1 MFRMQKRVAEKI
13 VAKPEETGDPEIKL
27 LRKMLSHLD
36 GNSASDAP
44 SASESEPITD
54 SINEMK
60 GVVAEKRSVT
70 EALLRELGA
79 IEQRL
84 ELQSTVT
91 DLNRTYLTAKEKVN
105 QASATVERSRERLA
119 AAQRERESAAA
130 NRKDADELVAASQSD
145 VACTAKAVLDLQ
157 RLLEQAREMSEQ
169 TQTALREREE
179 RARELAAS
187 EGTAEARVTE
197 AQAAL
202 VTDEAQ
208 FESAR
213 QEALNIKE
221 RVDALRGEMVSQGSG
236 GAFAH
241 VQELARQIADLK
253 RPAAD

>member
-1 MFRMQKRVAEKI
+1 MFRMQKRVAEKRD
-13 VAKPEETGDPEIKL
+13 ETGDPEIKL

-36 GNSASDAP
+36 GNSAGDAP

-60 GVVAEKRSVT
+60 GVVAEKRSAT
-70 EALLRELGA
+70 EALLRELGV

-91 DLNRTYLTAKEKVN
+91 NLNQTYLSAKERVN
-105 QASATVERSRERLA
+105 QCAAAVERSRERLA
-119 AAQRERESAAA
+119 AAQRERERAAA
-130 NRKDADELVAASQSD
+130 NRKDADELLTASQSD
-145 VACTAKAVLDLQ
+145 VQCTTNAVADLE
-157 RLLEQAREMSEQ
+157 RLLEQARGMVEQ
-169 TQTALREREE
+169 TTATLREREV

-187 EGTAEARVTE
+187 EGSAEARVTE

-202 VTDEAQ
+202 VTEEAQ
-208 FESAR
+208 LENAR
-213 QEALNIKE
+213 HEASDIKE
-221 RVDALRGEMVSQGSG
+221 RVDALRNEILSQGAG